1 MRAHF
6 HDHFSSHASA
16 YSEHRPVYPAELST
30 FLASIAPG
38 RDQVWDCGTG
48 SGQAA
53 VVLAADF
60 DRVVATDASAAQLA
74 HARAHPRV
82 EYRLAPERESGL
94 ATGSCDLVTAAQAA
108 HWFDL
113 PAFYEE
119 AHRVLRPG
127 GLLAIWCYNRTLV
140 GPGIDPVIAAFQ
152 YQRVGPYWP
161 SGREHT
167 DAAYSKMPFPY
178 ERVEAPP
185 LLMHQRW
192 TRDQLIAYF
201 GTWSSVRRCREIEG
215 SDPITDI
222 VTALSPLWPDPAEV
236 RDVRWPLWV
245 IAGHKP
251 E

>member
-1 MRAHF
+1 MKF
-6 HDHFSSHASA
+6 TDHFSSVALA
-16 YSEHRPVYPAELST
+16 YAAHRPRYPDEL
-30 FLASIAPG
+30 FAWLASISPARG
-38 RDQVWDCGTG
+38 VAWDCGAG
-48 SGQAA
+48 SGQAS
-53 VVLAADF
+53 VGLAAHF
-60 DRVVATDASAAQLA
+60 GRVIATDASAAQIA
-74 HARAHPRV
+74 QAPPHPAV
-82 EYRLAPERESGL
+82 EYRVAPAEDTGLPDES
-94 ATGSCDLVTAAQAA
+94 ADIVTVAQAA